1 MMKKEAKIS
10 LPVYKLVYAFCF
22 TVVLS
27 LIRGVVFTYEVGIA
41 MEAPMA
47 VLALV
52 FCADTYTQEITSGRS
67 EVLRLCPMRK
77 RLCSVLARM
86 GIQEGVLFLL
96 SAAGYGFFCLFQAP
110 MPFYKAGEGGETEG
124 KLFLTF
130 LGAVAVTLLFW
141 GMLSNLLSCL
151 FRNMWAG
158 IGCGIVLWLVT
169 NSSFGKQVLGS
180 WNLFSYTFR
189 DVTDS
194 GDLTWVQ
201 GKILCLAFCIIMA
214 ALMPKLIRKRG

>member
-10 LPVYKLVYAFCF
+10 LPFYKLIYAFCF

-27 LIRGVVFTYEVGIA
+27 LIRGVVFSYEVGIA

-96 SAAGYGFFCLFQAP
+96 SAAGYGMFLLFQAP
-110 MPFYKAGEGGETEG
+110 MSFSGAEQGGETELH
-124 KLFLTF
+124 LFLTF
-130 LGAVAVTLLFW
+130 LGAAAVTLLFW

-189 DVTDS
+189 DMTDS
-194 GDLTWVQ
+194 GDMTWVQ
-201 GKILCLAFCIIMA
+201 GKILCLALCIIMA

>member
-141 GMLSNLLSCL
+141 GCSPICCPVCS
-151 FRNMWAG
+151 G
-158 IGCGIVLWLVT
+158 ICGR
-169 NSSFGKQVLGS
+169 GS
-180 WNLFSYTFR
+180 
-189 DVTDS
+189 
-194 GDLTWVQ
+194 
-201 GKILCLAFCIIMA
+201 AA
-214 ALMPKLIRKRG
+214 ALFCGL